1 MRTGSSKW
9 PMVLPEPP
17 AGVKFKVFVVGL
29 THTGKN
35 SVDAALARFGYT
47 CKHYPNPKRVIE
59 ESEQYDALSDTPVLL
74 FVEAL
79 DRIYPDSKFILTVRD
94 LDSWL
99 QSCKEHWARKTG
111 LSELQL
117 WNRISVYG
125 TIKYDEQLF
134 RQAYAT
140 HHRRVQDY
148 FRGRPEKL
156 LVLNVCAGEGYEKLC
171 PFLGV
176 PLVEEP
182 FPHRNR
188 K

>member
-1 MRTGSSKW
+1 MDIQ
-9 PMVLPEPP
+9 EPLK
-17 AGVKFKVFVVGL
+17 AVKPKIFVVGL

-47 CKHYPNPKRVIE
+47 YKHYPNPKRVIE
-59 ESEQYDALSDTPVLL
+59 ESEQYDVLSDTPVLL

-79 DRIYPDSKFILTVRD
+79 DRIYPDAKFILTVRD

-99 QSCKEHWARKTG
+99 QSCKEHWAWKKG
-111 LSELQL
+111 LSELQI
-117 WNRISVYG
+117 WNRQIVYG
-125 TIKYDEQLF
+125 TIKYNEHLF
-134 RQAYAT
+134 RRAYAI
-140 HHRRVQDY
+140 HHKRVMSY
-148 FRGRPEKL
+148 FRDRPEKL

-182 FPHRNR
+182 FPHKNR
-188 K
+188 R